1 VIVNHFKSKSPG
13 GTGADADQSDGQ
25 GFFNDARK
33 LQATALL
40 SFITTV
46 QAAANDPDVLV
57 IGDLNAYTEEDPMDI
72 LRVGGLVNLDGSGYS
87 YVFDGQT
94 GSLDHALATPS
105 LVAQITNTGVWHIN
119 ADEPV
124 ILDYNVEFKNTLGC
138 TAVTCT
144 SPDFYAATPFRSS
157 DHDPVIVGMTLNG
170 PTLDIDDSAPATP
183 YDAATDGLLLLRYL
197 LGFRDDALTTG
208 AVSPTAQRNAT
219 QIAAHIAANLAR
231 FDVDGDGATLATTDG
246 VMILR
251 RLLGIVDAAAITQ
264 GVKNS
269 TRSDA
274 DVVLAIDALKP

>member
-1 VIVNHFKSKSPG
+1 
-13 GTGADADQSDGQ
+13 
-25 GFFNDARK
+25 
-33 LQATALL
+33 
-40 SFITTV
+40 
-46 QAAANDPDVLV
+46 
-57 IGDLNAYTEEDPMDI
+57 MDI

-183 YDAATDGLLLLRYL
+183 YDAATDGVLLLRYL

-269 TRSDA
+269 ARSDA